1 LKDWDLQTPEP
12 GEQPWSDDFSNLL
25 GPLIAKFR
33 EGD

>member
-1 LKDWDLQTPEP
+1 LQKPAE
-12 GEQPWSDDFSNLL
+12 GEHPWSDDFSNLL